1 LPPVIT
7 AVNGMMTIVFS
18 TNSSNTDLGWD
29 AYFSVITG
37 VEEDLNTGL
46 EIFPNPADNM
56 LQIRSSRT
64 MNIKT
69 VKIYNMLGTVVMS
82 ELNLP
87 EGITS
92 INTAGL
98 SNGMYILELSN
109 SNSTFSK
116 KVVIKH

>member
-37 VEEDLNTGL
+37 VEEDLNKGL
-46 EIFPNPADNM
+46 EIYPNPADTK
-56 LQIRSSRT
+56 LQIKSSKT
-64 MNIKT
+64 MNIST
-69 VKIYNMLGTVVMS
+69 VKVYNMLGTLVMS

-98 SNGMYILELSN
+98 SNGVYILELSN
-109 SNSTFSK
+109 SNSIFTK
-116 KVVIKH
+116 KILIKH